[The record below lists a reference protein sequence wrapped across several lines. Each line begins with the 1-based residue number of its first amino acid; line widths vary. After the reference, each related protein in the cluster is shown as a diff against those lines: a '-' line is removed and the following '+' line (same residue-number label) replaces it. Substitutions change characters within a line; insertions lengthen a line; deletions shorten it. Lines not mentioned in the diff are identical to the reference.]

1 MIGEGEG
8 MIDLTIKKEQLE
20 RTIRR
25 AREKNII
32 IPTFAQMKNPE
43 LIPETIKVKL
53 KGIGLC
59 DINP

>member
-1 MIGEGEG
+1 MMGEKA

-32 IPTFAQMKNPE
+32 IPTFAQ
-43 LIPETIKVKL
+43 I
-53 KGIGLC
+53 
-59 DINP
+59 